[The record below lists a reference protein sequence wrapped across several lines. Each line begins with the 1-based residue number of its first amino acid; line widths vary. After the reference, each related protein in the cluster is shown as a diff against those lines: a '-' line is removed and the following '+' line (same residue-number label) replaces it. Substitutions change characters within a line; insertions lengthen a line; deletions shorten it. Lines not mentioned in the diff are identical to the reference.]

1 MTTLYLVRHAEAE
14 GNVYRRCHGQYD
26 SLLTHRAPAQL
37 ACAAERFAEVPLSA
51 VYASDLYRA
60 RHTAKAIADRKGMRV
75 RIDPALREIDMG
87 EWEDAPW
94 ALLPRVAPERY
105 AEWQNHP
112 ARCVVPGGES
122 VIGAGE
128 RVFAAL
134 QRLAALHDGGE
145 IAVVSHGSAI
155 RGCLCIALGLSP
167 DQIGEIG
174 WGDNTC
180 VAKLEFTGGA
190 CRAVYWNDASH
201 LPEELSTFAAI
212 GWKNVKG
219 APSTAQLWFRSY
231 DPAKEEGMFLDFMRE
246 LYRNAYG
253 TLDRFDGAKLAAQAA
268 ACFREDPRAVTFGM
282 LEEKP
287 AALVYLNVLEDTY
300 PGCGMVG
307 GLCIDSEWRGA
318 GLSQQILGQAISVY
332 RARGMEYLCARVAE
346 HNERAKGFYQKF
358 AFENRG
364 PVENECGRHFL
375 MAKPI
380 KVASLEEER
389 ALFDFVTLP
398 AGSAD

>member
-37 ACAAERFAEVPLSA
+37 DCVADRFADVPLAA

-75 RIDPALREIDMG
+75 QIRPALREINMG
-87 EWEDAPW
+87 DWEDAPW
-94 ALLPRVAPERY
+94 ALLPRIAPERY
-105 AEWQNHP
+105 AEWQHNP
-112 ARCVVPGGES
+112 AQCVVPGGES
-122 VIGAGE
+122 VIAAGE
-128 RVFAAL
+128 RVFSAL
-134 QRLAALHDGGE
+134 RELAARHDGQS
-145 IAVVSHGSAI
+145 IVVVSHGSAI

-167 DQIGEIG
+167 GQIGEIG

-180 VAKLEFTGGA
+180 VAKLEFSDAA
-190 CRAVYWNDASH
+190 CKAVYWNDASH
-201 LPEELSTFAAI
+201 LSEALSTFASI
-212 GWKNVKG
+212 GWTNVKG
-219 APSTAQLWFRSY
+219 APSTAQLWFRGY
-231 DPAKEEGMFLDFMRE
+231 DPAHDEPLFLDYMRE
-246 LYRNAYG
+246 LHRNAYG
-253 TLDRFDGAKLAAQAA
+253 TLEHFDADALAAQAA
-268 ACFREDPRAVTFGM
+268 ACTGADPRAVTFGM
-282 LEEKP
+282 LEETP
-287 AALVYLNVLEDTY
+287 AALVYLNILEQAA

-307 GLCIDSEWRGA
+307 GLCISSDWRGA

-332 RARGMEYLCARVAE
+332 RARGIEYLCARVAE

-364 PVENECGRHFL
+364 PVENACGKHFL

-380 KVASLEEER
+380 KVPTLEEES
-389 ALFDFVTLP
+389 ALFDC
-398 AGSAD
+398 